1 MKVLKFGGTSVGT
14 AESLTNVKQIVT
26 ACKGQVIVVV
36 SALGGVTN
44 QLIQM
49 ADLAEAHSD
58 EWESILEQ
66 VKARHMSVIDA
77 VVPEDRQA
85 QCKTVIE
92 GFISEGLYSY
102 YAMLYA
108 NNQLPPAYKEQ
119 LRDAIVSHGEIM
131 SSAIVTSMIDG
142 AVPHYAPNFIKTKD
156 VDYERI
162 LDNASFELIT
172 KEFGGRLEQVHVTQ
186 GFIAEDSTDGKKTN
200 LGRGGSDFTAA
211 LIAAALDAEALEIWT
226 DVDGFMTADPRTN
239 PDATVIP
246 QMTYAQ
252 AQEMCEAGA
261 KVIYTPTLGPVAF
274 KHIPVW
280 VKNTFNPSAIGTVIL
295 DLKQGSI

>member
-1 MKVLKFGGTSVGT
+1 MKVLKFGVTSVGT

-77 VVPEDRQA
+77 VVPDDRQA

-172 KEFGGRLEQVHVTQ
+172 KEFGGRLEQVHITQ

-261 KVIYTPTLGPVAF
+261 KVIYTPTIGPVAF

-280 VKNTFNPSAIGTVIL
+280 VKNTFNPSATGTVIL
-295 DLKQGSI
+295 DPK

>member
-77 VVPEDRQA
+77 VVPEDRQT

-131 SSAIVTSMIDG
+131 SSAIVASMIDG

-162 LDNASFELIT
+162 LDNASFDLIT

-280 VKNTFNPSAIGTVIL
+280 VKNTFNPSATGTVIL
-295 DLKQGSI
+295 DPK

>member
-252 AQEMCEAGA
+252 AQKMCEAGA

-280 VKNTFNPSAIGTVIL
+280 VKNTFNPSATGTVIL
-295 DLKQGSI
+295 DPK

>member
-77 VVPEDRQA
+77 VVPNDRQA

-92 GFISEGLYSY
+92 GFFSEGLYSY

-131 SSAIVTSMIDG
+131 SSAIVASMIDG

-280 VKNTFNPSAIGTVIL
+280 VKNTFNPSATGTVIL
-295 DLKQGSI
+295 DPK

>member
-77 VVPEDRQA
+77 VVPDDRQA

-108 NNQLPPAYKEQ
+108 NIQLPPAYKEQ

-172 KEFGGRLEQVHVTQ
+172 KEFAGRLEQVHVTQ

-239 PDATVIP
+239 PDAMVIP

-280 VKNTFNPSAIGTVIL
+280 VKNTFNPSATGTVIL
-295 DLKQGSI
+295 DPK

>member
-77 VVPEDRQA
+77 VVPDDRQA

-92 GFISEGLYSY
+92 GFISEVLYSY

-131 SSAIVTSMIDG
+131 SSAIVASMIDG

-280 VKNTFNPSAIGTVIL
+280 VKNTFNPSATGTVIL
-295 DLKQGSI
+295 DPK

>member
-66 VKARHMSVIDA
+66 VKARQMSVIDA

-92 GFISEGLYSY
+92 GFISEELYSY

-280 VKNTFNPSAIGTVIL
+280 VKNTFNPSATGTVIL
-295 DLKQGSI
+295 DPK

>member
-77 VVPEDRQA
+77 VVPNDRQA

-131 SSAIVTSMIDG
+131 SSAIVTSMING

-280 VKNTFNPSAIGTVIL
+280 VKNTFNSSATGTVIL
-295 DLKQGSI
+295 DPK

>member
-1 MKVLKFGGTSVGT
+1 MKVLKFGGTSVGS

-85 QCKTVIE
+85 QCKAVIE

-108 NNQLPPAYKEQ
+108 NNQLPPANKEQ

-131 SSAIVTSMIDG
+131 SSAIVASMIDG

-280 VKNTFNPSAIGTVIL
+280 VKNTFNPSATGTVIL
-295 DLKQGSI
+295 DPK

>member
-77 VVPEDRQA
+77 VVPNDRQA

-131 SSAIVTSMIDG
+131 SSAIVASMIDG

-172 KEFGGRLEQVHVTQ
+172 KEFGGRLEQVHITQ

-261 KVIYTPTLGPVAF
+261 KVIYTPTIGPVAF

-280 VKNTFNPSAIGTVIL
+280 VKNTFNPSATGTVIL
-295 DLKQGSI
+295 DPK

>member
-77 VVPEDRQA
+77 VVPDDRQA

-102 YAMLYA
+102 YAMLFA

-131 SSAIVTSMIDG
+131 SSAIVASMIDG

-280 VKNTFNPSAIGTVIL
+280 VKNTFNPSATGTVIL
-295 DLKQGSI
+295 DPK

>member
-131 SSAIVTSMIDG
+131 SSAIVASMIDG

-156 VDYERI
+156 VEYERI

-280 VKNTFNPSAIGTVIL
+280 VKNTFNPSATGTVIL
-295 DLKQGSI
+295 DPK

>member
-26 ACKGQVIVVV
+26 TCKGQVIVVV

-77 VVPEDRQA
+77 VVPDDRQA

-131 SSAIVTSMIDG
+131 SSAIVASMIDG

-280 VKNTFNPSAIGTVIL
+280 VKNTFNPSATGTVIL
-295 DLKQGSI
+295 DPK

>member
-77 VVPEDRQA
+77 VVPNDRQA

-280 VKNTFNPSAIGTVIL
+280 VKNTFNPSATGTVIL
-295 DLKQGSI
+295 DPK

>member
-77 VVPEDRQA
+77 VVTEDRQA

-280 VKNTFNPSAIGTVIL
+280 VKNTFNPSATGTVIL
-295 DLKQGSI
+295 DPK

>member
-77 VVPEDRQA
+77 VVPDDRQA

-131 SSAIVTSMIDG
+131 SSAIVASMIDG

-261 KVIYTPTLGPVAF
+261 KVIYTPTLDPVAF

-280 VKNTFNPSAIGTVIL
+280 VKNTFNPSATGTVIL
-295 DLKQGSI
+295 DPK

>member
-66 VKARHMSVIDA
+66 VKARHMSVINA

-131 SSAIVTSMIDG
+131 SSAIVASMIDG

-246 QMTYAQ
+246 EMTYAQ

-280 VKNTFNPSAIGTVIL
+280 VKNTFNPSATGTVIL
-295 DLKQGSI
+295 DPK

>member
-131 SSAIVTSMIDG
+131 SSAIVASMIDG

-172 KEFGGRLEQVHVTQ
+172 KEFVGRLEQVHVTQ

-280 VKNTFNPSAIGTVIL
+280 VKNTFNPSATGTVIL
-295 DLKQGSI
+295 DPK

>member
-92 GFISEGLYSY
+92 GFLSEGLYSY

-131 SSAIVTSMIDG
+131 SSAIVASMIDG

-280 VKNTFNPSAIGTVIL
+280 VKNTFNPSATGTVIL
-295 DLKQGSI
+295 DPK

>member
-274 KHIPVW
+274 KNITVW
-280 VKNTFNPSAIGTVIL
+280 VKNTFNPSATGTVFL
-295 DLKQGSI
+295 DPK

>member
-49 ADLAEAHSD
+49 ADFAEAHSD

-280 VKNTFNPSAIGTVIL
+280 VKNTFNPSAVGTVIL
-295 DLKQGSI
+295 DPK

>member
-77 VVPEDRQA
+77 VVPNDRQA

-172 KEFGGRLEQVHVTQ
+172 KEFGGRLEQVPVTQ

-280 VKNTFNPSAIGTVIL
+280 VKNTFNPSATGTVIL
-295 DLKQGSI
+295 DPK

>member
-58 EWESILEQ
+58 EWETILEQ

-77 VVPEDRQA
+77 VVPDDRQA

-280 VKNTFNPSAIGTVIL
+280 VKNTFNPSATGTVIL
-295 DLKQGSI
+295 DPK

>member
-49 ADLAEAHSD
+49 ADLTEAHSD

-77 VVPEDRQA
+77 VIPEDRQA

-131 SSAIVTSMIDG
+131 SSAIVASMIDG

-280 VKNTFNPSAIGTVIL
+280 VKNTFNPSATGTVIL
-295 DLKQGSI
+295 DPK

>member
-66 VKARHMSVIDA
+66 VKARHKSVIDA
-77 VVPEDRQA
+77 VVPDDRQA

-280 VKNTFNPSAIGTVIL
+280 VKNTFNPSATGTVIL
-295 DLKQGSI
+295 DPK

>member
-131 SSAIVTSMIDG
+131 SSAIVASMIDG

-200 LGRGGSDFTAA
+200 LGRGGRDFTAA

-280 VKNTFNPSAIGTVIL
+280 VKNTFNPSATGTVIL
-295 DLKQGSI
+295 DPK

>member
-77 VVPEDRQA
+77 VVPNDRQA

-211 LIAAALDAEALEIWT
+211 LIAAALDAETLEIWT

-280 VKNTFNPSAIGTVIL
+280 VKNTFNPSATGTVIL
-295 DLKQGSI
+295 DPK

>member
-131 SSAIVTSMIDG
+131 SSAIVASMIDG

-172 KEFGGRLEQVHVTQ
+172 KEFGGRLEQVHITQ

-280 VKNTFNPSAIGTVIL
+280 VKNTFNPSVTGTVIL
-295 DLKQGSI
+295 DPK

>member
-77 VVPEDRQA
+77 VVPNDRQA

-162 LDNASFELIT
+162 LDNASFKLIT

-280 VKNTFNPSAIGTVIL
+280 VKNTFNPSATGTVIL
-295 DLKQGSI
+295 DPK

>member
-211 LIAAALDAEALEIWT
+211 LIAAALDAEVLEIWT

-280 VKNTFNPSAIGTVIL
+280 VKNTFNPSATGTVIL
-295 DLKQGSI
+295 DPK

>member
-77 VVPEDRQA
+77 VVPNDRQA

-131 SSAIVTSMIDG
+131 SSAIVTSMIEG

-261 KVIYTPTLGPVAF
+261 NVIYTPTLGPVAF

-280 VKNTFNPSAIGTVIL
+280 VKNTFNPSATGTVIL
-295 DLKQGSI
+295 DPK

>member
-156 VDYERI
+156 VDFERI

-280 VKNTFNPSAIGTVIL
+280 VKNTFNPSATGTVIL
-295 DLKQGSI
+295 DPK

>member
-58 EWESILEQ
+58 EWEAILEQ
-66 VKARHMSVIDA
+66 VKARHKSVIDA

-108 NNQLPPAYKEQ
+108 NNQLPPTYKEQ

-131 SSAIVTSMIDG
+131 SSAIVASMIDG

-156 VDYERI
+156 VNYERI

-280 VKNTFNPSAIGTVIL
+280 VKNTFNPSATGTVIL
-295 DLKQGSI
+295 DPK

>member
-77 VVPEDRQA
+77 VVPDDRQA

-131 SSAIVTSMIDG
+131 SSAIVTSMING

-261 KVIYTPTLGPVAF
+261 KVIYTPTIGPVAF

-280 VKNTFNPSAIGTVIL
+280 VKNTFNPSATGTVIL
-295 DLKQGSI
+295 DPK

>member
-66 VKARHMSVIDA
+66 VKARHISVIDA

-131 SSAIVTSMIDG
+131 SSAIVASMIDG

-280 VKNTFNPSAIGTVIL
+280 VKNTFNPSATGTVIL
-295 DLKQGSI
+295 DPK

>member
-49 ADLAEAHSD
+49 ADLAEAHSN

-131 SSAIVTSMIDG
+131 SSAIVASMIDG

-261 KVIYTPTLGPVAF
+261 KVIYTPTLDPVAF

-280 VKNTFNPSAIGTVIL
+280 VKNTFNPSATGTVIL
-295 DLKQGSI
+295 DPK

>member
-77 VVPEDRQA
+77 VVPNDRQA

-162 LDNASFELIT
+162 LDNATLELIT

-280 VKNTFNPSAIGTVIL
+280 VKNTFNPSATGTVIL
-295 DLKQGSI
+295 DPK

>member
-77 VVPEDRQA
+77 VVPNDRQA

-211 LIAAALDAEALEIWT
+211 LIAAALDAEALEIWS

-280 VKNTFNPSAIGTVIL
+280 VKNTFNPSATGTVIL
-295 DLKQGSI
+295 DPK

>member
-131 SSAIVTSMIDG
+131 SSAIVASMIDG

-274 KHIPVW
+274 KHIPAW
-280 VKNTFNPSAIGTVIL
+280 VKNTFNPSATGTVIL
-295 DLKQGSI
+295 DPK

>member
-85 QCKTVIE
+85 QCRTVIE

-131 SSAIVTSMIDG
+131 SSAIVASMIDG

-261 KVIYTPTLGPVAF
+261 KVIYTPTLGPVAL

-280 VKNTFNPSAIGTVIL
+280 VKNTFNPSATGTVIL
-295 DLKQGSI
+295 DPK